1 MSDHLETLRQFRQGI
16 YESFPY
22 RRDSLLD
29 LLDALSS
36 NERARSTVELSLNP
50 CFRRQ
55 YSALYKAIGQAYVES
70 DYPVCSLEA
79 YQQGAVLLDTLPPPR
94 QRPYQVFGLDETPN
108 ERLYARCLRDRQHI
122 HRCTPVAAQR
132 PLSEGHTYSV
142 LAAFPEVE
150 ADEWCRWALPL
161 QVARVSSVSTAIE
174 VAHHQIAQ
182 LLSYR
187 PPTNDL
193 LKVLTVDS
201 RYPTPAFL
209 HGLRDYRDLLV
220 IARVR
225 RNRSFYTLPDP
236 HSSPTR
242 PRWYGSR
249 FKLNDPT
256 TWPGPLPYSMT
267 GSMSA
272 WSDSSLIWL
281 NTDTASSTT
290 AITRLKA
297 FRSVRARLSQPSS
310 RWDDGSK
317 SQGLSGMRTMCN
329 RSYGSAVLISMASY
343 QGESCKTGMHSTCP
357 AVQQSL
363 SLQRPCKYNVCL
375 KLKYPHCHGGR
386 TC

>member
-1 MSDHLETLRQFRQGI
+1 L
-16 YESFPY
+16 P
-22 RRDSLLD
+22 
-29 LLDALSS
+29 
-36 NERARSTVELSLNP
+36 
-50 CFRRQ
+50 
-55 YSALYKAIGQAYVES
+55 
-70 DYPVCSLEA
+70 LEA

-225 RNRSFYTLPDP
+225 RNRSF
-236 HSSPTR
+236 SQR
-242 PRWYGSR
+242 V
-249 FKLNDPT
+249 T
-256 TWPGPLPYSMT
+256 TNL
-267 GSMSA
+267 
-272 WSDSSLIWL
+272 
-281 NTDTASSTT
+281 
-290 AITRLKA
+290 
-297 FRSVRARLSQPSS
+297 
-310 RWDDGSK
+310 
-317 SQGLSGMRTMCN
+317 
-329 RSYGSAVLISMASY
+329 
-343 QGESCKTGMHSTCP
+343 
-357 AVQQSL
+357 
-363 SLQRPCKYNVCL
+363 
-375 KLKYPHCHGGR
+375 
-386 TC
+386 